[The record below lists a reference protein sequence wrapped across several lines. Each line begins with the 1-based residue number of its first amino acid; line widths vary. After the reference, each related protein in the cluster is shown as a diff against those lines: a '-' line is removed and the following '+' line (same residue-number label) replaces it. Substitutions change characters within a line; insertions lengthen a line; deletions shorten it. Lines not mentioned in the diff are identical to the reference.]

1 MDYLAVNKAAWD
13 KRTKI
18 HVGSKFYD
26 VEGFLTGKSSL
37 QEIELCELDAKG
49 KSLLH
54 LQCHFGLDT
63 LSWAREGADV
73 TGIELSSAAIEQAQE
88 LAKQIEIEAKFI
100 CSDVYNAPKKVS
112 RQFDIVFTS
121 YGAIAWL
128 PDLDRWA
135 KVVSDCLK
143 AGGQFYMVEFHPIE
157 ALLDGYCYFA
167 QAEPDVDDEATY
179 TENNNGETNTV
190 ISWPHPIAE
199 VLNALIKAGLELKHY
214 NEFNFSPYDAF
225 AGLKEESITH
235 CTGEQSS
242 RYFLEHKQQRVP
254 LTYSVSA
261 IKRG

>member
-1 MDYLAVNKAAWD
+1 MDYLTVNKAAWD

-26 VEGFLTGKSSL
+26 IEGFLKGKSSL
-37 QEIELCELDAKG
+37 QEIELCGLNVKG

-73 TGIELSSAAIEQAQE
+73 TGIDLSSAAIEQAQD
-88 LAKQIEIEAKFI
+88 LAKQIEAEAKFI
-100 CSDVYNAPKKVS
+100 CTDLYNTPERVS

-143 AGGQFYMVEFHPIE
+143 AGGQFYMVEFHPLE
-157 ALLDGYCYFA
+157 ALLDGYSYFA
-167 QAEPDVDDEATY
+167 QQEPDVDEEGTY
-179 TENNNGETNTV
+179 TENCDGEINTV
-190 ISWPHPIAE
+190 MSWPHPISE
-199 VLNALIKAGLELKHY
+199 VLNALMKAGLELKAY
-214 NEFNFSPYDAF
+214 NEFDFSPYDAF
-225 AGLKEESITH
+225 AGLQEESITNSA
-235 CTGEQSS
+235 GELST
-242 RYFLEHKQQRVP
+242 RYFLEHKQQRAP

-261 IKRG
+261 IKSG